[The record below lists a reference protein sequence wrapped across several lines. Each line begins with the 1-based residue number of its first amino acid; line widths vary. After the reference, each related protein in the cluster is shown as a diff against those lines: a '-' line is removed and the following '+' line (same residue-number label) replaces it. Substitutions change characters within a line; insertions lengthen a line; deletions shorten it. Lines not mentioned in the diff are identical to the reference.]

1 MDKVSVYIHIPFCK
15 HICAYCDFPKMLY
28 NEEYSHKYLETLK
41 EEILNFYEGE
51 KVRTLYIGGGTPS
64 ILSENDRNL
73 FKEIIKIFNLDT
85 EYEFTYECNIND
97 IDVNLLSFLTEIKV
111 NRLSIGVQS
120 FIPEK
125 LEFLKRQ
132 TKFEETSTRINLA
145 REYGFNNINL
155 DLMYALPNEKLK
167 TLKKDI
173 ALLLKLDV
181 EHISTYS
188 LIIEPHT
195 MTYINEEENTAE
207 EEELAMYEYI
217 VKKLKKSGY
226 NHYEISNFS
235 KEGYESIHNLNYWYN
250 NEFYGFGL
258 GATGY
263 INGVRYENT
272 KSLEDYLNKNIKQ
285 KESLISKTEMM
296 ENELILGLRLT
307 KGINIKEFYK
317 KYKVNIQEVFPVN
330 PLIRNKELIYNDGYI
345 YLNPKYTYVLNEIL
359 LKML

>member
-1 MDKVSVYIHIPFCK
+1 MEKVSVYIHIPFCR

-28 NEEYSHKYLETLK
+28 NEEYSHKYLEALR
-41 EEILNFYEGE
+41 EEILDFYEKE
-51 KVRTLYIGGGTPS
+51 KVKTLYIGGGTPS
-64 ILSENDRNL
+64 ILNDEDKKL
-73 FKEIIKIFNLDT
+73 LKEIVKIFDLDDD
-85 EYEFTYECNIND
+85 YEFTYECNIND
-97 IDVNLLSFLTEIKV
+97 IDINLLVFLNEIKV

-125 LEFLKRQ
+125 LDFLKRK
-132 TKFEETSTRINLA
+132 TEYEETFERIKLA
-145 REYGFNNINL
+145 REYGFTNINV

-173 ALLLKLDV
+173 SMLLKLNV

-195 MTYINEEENTAE
+195 ATYINDEENPADEEEV
-207 EEELAMYEYI
+207 AMYEYI
-217 VKKLKKSGY
+217 VKKLTKSGY

-235 KEGYESIHNLNYWYN
+235 KKGFESKHNLNYWYN

-263 INGVRYENT
+263 IKGVRYENT
-272 KSLEDYLNKNIKQ
+272 RSLEDYLNGKIKL
-285 KESLISKTEMM
+285 KENLISNNEMM

-307 KGINIKEFYK
+307 KGVNIKEFYK

-330 PLIRNKELIYNDGYI
+330 PLVRNKELIYKDGYI

-359 LKML
+359 LKLI